1 MSAKEGLLLNPEKW
15 SAKQLESW
23 LKRFEDGRYKKL
35 VPQLRH
41 FSGYDVVHFAPA
53 RWAQIEPVDLATS
66 LRFTLLGMVQI
77 ASAEEPISI
86 VTDFVPLATPDI
98 RGSSGRTGSAKN
110 WVQPKVK
117 PVQFPP
123 MIELPSIPW
132 LIAIVLFVVLAV
144 LCFTVLKDP
153 LADAGISSHQLIKYG
168 SIPLV
173 SIGFTYIHIW
183 LALYMTFYPLNYVGC
198 LQISGTNTGLGWQ
211 GIVPNKGEKM
221 ARQAVKIMTTQL
233 LQVKEVFARLEP
245 SEVVKVME
253 PLLFNTI
260 QDVIEDMALKYSPDL
275 WAVLPA
281 KVKEE
286 IIEKVKE
293 EAPAHI
299 EALMEELRNNI
310 EDVFDIEDMVVT
322 NMCKDKQLLV
332 NMFVTCG
339 YSELAFIRN
348 SGAWMGGIFGLMQM
362 GLWFVYSDRIVV
374 FPVVGLVVGTITNWL
389 ALKIIFAPIEP
400 KKVCCFTLHGLFLRR
415 QSEVA
420 AVYGRMV
427 ASDVLNSRNIIEAIL
442 KGPYSDRLFELVYD
456 NVQEAVNAGAAIT
469 DKLINFSIGEET
481 YANIKDDITDHI
493 VQKFPESLRQIEDY
507 ATTAMDLEVT
517 LREKMKLLT
526 SAQFENLLHPIF
538 EEDEWK
544 LVLMGGVLGLAIGL
558 LQAFFIN
565 H

>member
-15 SAKQLESW
+15 SAKQLELW
-23 LKRFEDGRYKKL
+23 LKRFEDGRYKRL
-35 VPQLRH
+35 APQLRH
-41 FSGYDVVHFAPA
+41 FSGYDVVHFAPT

-66 LRFTLLGMVQI
+66 LRFTLLGMAQI
-77 ASAEEPISI
+77 AAAEEPISI
-86 VTDFVPLATPDI
+86 VTDFVPLADR
-98 RGSSGRTGSAKN
+98 RGSSGRK
-110 WVQPKVK
+110 WEEKKVK

-123 MIELPSIPW
+123 MFEVPSVPV
-132 LIAIVLFVVLAV
+132 LVATVVFIVAAV
-144 LCFTVLKDP
+144 LCFTVFQSKLED
-153 LADAGISSHQLIKYG
+153 GGVSSEQLIKYG

-198 LQISGTNTGLGWQ
+198 LQIPNTNTGFGWQ
-211 GIVPNKGEKM
+211 GIVPHKGEKM

-233 LQVKEVFARLEP
+233 LRVKEVFARLEP
-245 SEVVKVME
+245 AEVVKVME

-293 EAPAHI
+293 EAPTHI
-299 EALMEELRNNI
+299 EALMDELRNNI
-310 EDVFDIEDMVVT
+310 EDVFDLEDMVVT
-322 NMCKDKQLLV
+322 NMTKDKQLLV

-339 YSELAFIRN
+339 YAELAFIRN
-348 SGAWMGGIFGLMQM
+348 SGAWMGGLFGLMQM

-389 ALKIIFAPIEP
+389 ALKMIFEP
-400 KKVCCFTLHGLFLRR
+400 VNPRKFLCFTLHGLFLRR
-415 QSEVA
+415 QNEVA

-427 ASDVLNSRNIIEAIL
+427 ATDVLNSRNIIEAIL

-456 NVQEAVNAGAAIT
+456 NVQEAVNAGAAVT

-481 YANIKDDITDHI
+481 YANIKDDITNHI

-544 LVLMGGVLGLAIGL
+544 LVLMGGALGLVIGL
-558 LQAFFIN
+558 VQAFLIN